1 MNVFDLMQVSE
12 KVLVKSAEMAE
23 SDPHGIIITIVSV
36 SVVFSVFL
44 VLYGAYALVEKLSS
58 VHVRFRRNPDKVAD
72 RGHGQK
78 KAVHDEESY
87 VITIKRK
94 QVSESVTE
102 KRVTAPVERS
112 VTNIRTEKSGR
123 TIAAPL
129 PGVIVSVNVKVGD
142 RIREGQLVA
151 VLDAMKMENDIQSEY
166 EGIVDSVN
174 VERGDSVLEGDII
187 ITLK

>member
-58 VHVRFRRNPDKVAD
+58 VHVRFRRNPDKDAD

-94 QVSESVTE
+94 PVPESVTE
-102 KRVTAPVERS
+102 KRLTAPVERS
-112 VTNIRTEKSGR
+112 VTNIRTEKSGSS
-123 TIAAPL
+123 IAAPL

-151 VLDAMKMENDIQSEY
+151 VLDAMKMENDIVAPCDGTVKSINAPK
-166 EGIVDSVN
+166 GSTVN
-174 VERGDSVLEGDII
+174 TDDVIAVI
-187 ITLK
+187 

>member
-12 KVLVKSAEMAE
+12 KVLVKSAEIAE

-58 VHVRFRRNPDKVAD
+58 VH
-72 RGHGQK
+72 
-78 KAVHDEESY
+78 DEESY

-94 QVSESVTE
+94 QVPESVTE